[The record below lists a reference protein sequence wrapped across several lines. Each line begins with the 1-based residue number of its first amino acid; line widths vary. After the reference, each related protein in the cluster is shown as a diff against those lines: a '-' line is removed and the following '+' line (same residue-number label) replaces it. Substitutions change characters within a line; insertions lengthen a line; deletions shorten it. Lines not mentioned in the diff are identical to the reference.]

1 MFAKTLTKSL
11 QVLIGAA
18 VASVIVTTSP
28 VHAEESTVVRDASV
42 MNQSNGVY
50 ETTLKFYLHPAR
62 LEVTETPRE
71 KMDHPAVILARRPKA
86 DFDWTSAF
94 ILHPARLAVASD
106 EGQTPAMQPAV
117 RIARSK

>member
-50 ETTLKFYLHPAR
+50 EATLKFYLHPAR